1 MSLLKKAS
9 ALALAFAMAATFTN
23 PQSAGAEGFALQ
35 DWSSRGAALAGGLVA
50 RGGDAASVAYN
61 PAAIT
66 ELEGTQIL
74 FGGEFINP
82 INTVVG
88 VNGESKHSETKN
100 YVAPHGYITHKVND
114 KISVGLGAF
123 SRFGLGNDYGS
134 AFFVPNS
141 VYDVE
146 LITFTVS
153 PVVAWRVNDNLSL
166 GFGLELAYADVD
178 FNKRVNIPSSPMGS
192 INTRMGMTGDA
203 WSPAFNLS
211 IHYRFNDQWKA
222 GFVYRSHTDFDLEG
236 ELSSPIF
243 PGVKLNGDATLYTPD
258 SYTLALA
265 YYPMP
270 ELSFEAQVQYNTWSR
285 FSNLTINVPQLSTF
299 THGILPSSL
308 PDQKDW
314 RDTWFFSLSTEYQ
327 VLDWLTLRGGV
338 SYETSPVREEYADFI
353 APAHG
358 RWKYGVG
365 LGFAYDKWTLDV
377 GYVYHDILELRYNHS
392 AYASIADHID
402 DAHAHTVSFSIGYKF

>member
-1 MSLLKKAS
+1 MSFLKKMS
-9 ALALAFAMAATFTN
+9 ALALSAAAAVTFVSPEFAK
-23 PQSAGAEGFALQ
+23 AEGFALQ
-35 DWSSRGAALAGGLVA
+35 DWSARGASLAGGLVA
-50 RGGDAASVAYN
+50 RGGDAASVSYN

-66 ELEGTQIL
+66 ELEGTQIM
-74 FGGEFINP
+74 FGGEYIHP

-88 VNGESKHSETKN
+88 TSGQSKHSETKQ
-100 YVAPHGYITHKVND
+100 YFAPHGYITHKVND
-114 KISVGLGAF
+114 AISVGFGAF

-134 AFFVPNS
+134 SFFVPNS

-166 GFGLELAYADVD
+166 GFGLELAYGDVD
-178 FNKRVNIPSSPMGS
+178 FNQKVKKNLAGMPVD
-192 INTRMGMTGDA
+192 TTLGMTGDA

-211 IHYRFNDQWKA
+211 VHYRFNDQWKA
-222 GFVYRSHTDFDLEG
+222 GFVYRSHNDFDFDG
-236 ELSSPIF
+236 ELSTAYPTFAGKKFGGS
-243 PGVKLNGDATLYTPD
+243 AMLYTPD

-285 FSNLTINVPQLSTF
+285 YSNLTINVPSSP
-299 THGILPSSL
+299 LPGL
-308 PDQKDW
+308 NKIEQKKDW
-314 RDTWFFSLSTEYQ
+314 RDTWFFSLSAEYQ

-338 SYETSPVREEYADFI
+338 SYETSPVKEAYADFI

-358 RWKYGVG
+358 RWKYGAG
-365 LGFAYDKWTLDV
+365 LGFQYDNWTLDV
-377 GYVYHDILELRYNHS
+377 AYVYHDILELRYNHS
-392 AYASIADHID
+392 AYAPVADHID
-402 DAHAHTVSFSIGYKF
+402 DAHAHTCSFSIGYKF

>member
-1 MSLLKKAS
+1 MSFLKKMSVFALS
-9 ALALAFAMAATFTN
+9 AAALMTFVSPEFAK
-23 PQSAGAEGFALQ
+23 AEGFSLQ
-35 DWSSRGAALAGGLVA
+35 DWSSRGAALAGGIVA
-50 RGGDAASVAYN
+50 RGGDAASVSYN

-88 VNGESKHSETKN
+88 TNGQSKHSETKN
-100 YVAPHGYITHKVND
+100 YIAPHAYITHKYND
-114 KISVGLGAF
+114 SFSFGFGAF

-134 AFFVPNS
+134 SFFVPFS

-153 PVVAWRVNDNLSL
+153 PVAAWRVNDNLSL
-166 GFGLELAYADVD
+166 GFGLELAYGDVD
-178 FNKRVNIPSSPMGS
+178 FNQQGVALGGMAIPGARV
-192 INTRMGMTGDA
+192 GMTGDA

-211 IHYRFNDQWKA
+211 VHYRFNDQWKA
-222 GFVYRSHTDFDLEG
+222 GFVYRSHNDFD
-236 ELSSPIF
+236 F
-243 PGVKLNGDATLYTPD
+243 DGDLKASLGSMSMASTGSAKLYTPD

-285 FSNLTINVPQLSTF
+285 YSELVIKVDNPLIGEMVDTKN
-299 THGILPSSL
+299 
-308 PDQKDW
+308 W
-314 RDTWFFSLSTEYQ
+314 RDTWLFSLSAEYQ
-327 VLDWLTLRGGV
+327 VLDWLTVRGGA
-338 SYETSPVREEYADFI
+338 SYETSPVKEAHADFI

-365 LGFAYDKWTLDV
+365 LGFAKDNWTLDV
-377 GYVYHDILELRYNHS
+377 AYVYHDILELRYNNS
-392 AYASIADHID
+392 RYGALGADHID
-402 DAHAHTVSFSIGYKF
+402 DAHAHTCSFSIGYKF

>member
-9 ALALAFAMAATFTN
+9 ALALALAMAATFTN
-23 PQSAGAEGFALQ
+23 PHTAGAEGFALQ

-50 RGGDAASVAYN
+50 RGGDAAAVAYN

-100 YVAPHGYITHKVND
+100 YVAPHGYITHKIND
-114 KISVGLGAF
+114 SFSVGLGAF

-153 PVVAWRVNDNLSL
+153 PVVAWRVNENLSL
-166 GFGLELAYADVD
+166 GFGLELAYGDVD
-178 FNKRVNIPSSPMGS
+178 FNQK
-192 INTRMGMTGDA
+192 INASGVDGMMGMTGDA

-211 IHYRFNDQWKA
+211 VHYRFNDQWKA
-222 GFVYRSHTDFDLEG
+222 GFVYRSHNDFDFDGDLKG
-236 ELSSPIF
+236 RNVPIRSL
-243 PGVKLNGDATLYTPD
+243 GVVAPAVASTGSATLYTPD

-285 FSNLTINVPQLSTF
+285 YSELVINVDNPLV
-299 THGILPSSL
+299 GKIPSK
-308 PDQKDW
+308 KDW
-314 RDTWFFSLSTEYQ
+314 RDTWFFSLSAEYQ
-327 VLDWLTLRGGV
+327 ALDWLTLRGGV

-377 GYVYHDILELRYNHS
+377 GYVYHDILELRYHNNPQYS
-392 AYASIADHID
+392 SSADHID